1 MGKVVFTAE
10 ELAKTAI
17 KYRKVFLMMAVIGLE
32 ETKKHMSIRP
42 GIRYKETVGE
52 LSGSIEI
59 GPYSETRVDNG
70 DVSIDKRELETFFGS
85 VVREFSPNTI
95 YQSLWGSSVTKG
107 EGLKETDITKQVV
120 AFLMKK
126 MSESLNKNV
135 WSAKRNENGTK
146 TADLFNGF
154 DTIADTE
161 ITAGKLATGKKNLY
175 EFSAAIND
183 SNAVDAL
190 KTFYRNA
197 DDILRGENTKLFI
210 SHNIYDAYVEDY
222 KSTTG
227 AIPYNREFDKTTLEG
242 SRGKCEL
249 VPLSNKADSKF
260 IQLTTPGNML
270 IGVDQESDLEKI
282 LIEKHAAF
290 VLQFIV
296 TMFFGCQYESISKE
310 RILVGK
316 LHSTVG

>member
-1 MGKVVFTAE
+1 MGKVVFTTE

-52 LSGSIEI
+52 LSGAIEI
-59 GPYSETRVDNG
+59 GPYSESRIDQG
-70 DVSIDKRELETFFGS
+70 DINIVPRELETFFGS

-107 EGLKETDITKQVV
+107 EGLKDTDITKQVV
-120 AFLMKK
+120 AYLMKK
-126 MSESLNKNV
+126 MSEALNKNV
-135 WSAKRNENGTK
+135 WSAKRNANGTK

-154 DTIADTE
+154 DTIAQDE
-161 ITAGKLATGKKNLY
+161 ITAGKLSAEKKNLY
-175 EFSAAIND
+175 SFSAAID
-183 SNAVDAL
+183 ETNAVDAL
-190 KTFYRNA
+190 KEFYRSA
-197 DDILRGENTKLFI
+197 DDILKGEQTKLFI
-210 SHNIYDAYVEDY
+210 SHSIYDAYVEDY
-222 KSTTG
+222 KATTG
-227 AIPYNREFDKTTLEG
+227 AIVYNREFDKTTLEG

-249 VPLSNKADSKF
+249 VPLSNKADSNL
-260 IQLTTPGNML
+260 IQLTTQGNML

-310 RILVGK
+310 RLLVGK
-316 LHSTVG
+316 LFSE

>member
-1 MGKVVFTAE
+1 MGKVTFTAE

-32 ETKKHMSIRP
+32 ETKKHMSVRP

-59 GPYSETRVDNG
+59 GPYSESRVDQG
-70 DVSIDKRELETFFGS
+70 DINVVPRELETFFGS
-85 VVREFSPNTI
+85 VVREFSPNSI

-107 EGLKETDITKQVV
+107 EGLKDTDITKQVV
-120 AFLMKK
+120 AYLMKK
-126 MSESLNKNV
+126 MSEALNKNV
-135 WSAKRNENGTK
+135 WSAKRNANGTK

-154 DTIADTE
+154 DTIAQSE
-161 ITAGKLATGKKNLY
+161 ITGGGLSKEKHNLVA
-175 EFSAAIND
+175 FTSAMD
-183 SNAVDAL
+183 DTNAVDLL
-190 KTFYRNA
+190 KSFYRSA
-197 DDILRGENTKLFI
+197 DDNLKDEPTKLFI

-222 KSTTG
+222 KATTG
-227 AIPYNREFDKTTLEG
+227 ATPYNKEFDKTTLEG
-242 SRGKCEL
+242 SREKCEL
-249 VPLSNKADSKF
+249 VPLSNKADSNF
-260 IQLTTPGNML
+260 IQLTTQGNML

-290 VLQFIV
+290 TLQFIV

-310 RILVGK
+310 RLLVGK
-316 LHSTVG
+316 LFTE

>member
-1 MGKVVFTAE
+1 MGKVVFTTE

-52 LSGSIEI
+52 LSGAIEI
-59 GPYSETRVDNG
+59 GPYSESRIDQG
-70 DVSIDKRELETFFGS
+70 DINIVPRELETFFGS
-85 VVREFSPNTI
+85 VVREFSPNAI

-107 EGLKETDITKQVV
+107 EGLKDTDITKQVV
-120 AFLMKK
+120 AYLMKK
-126 MSESLNKNV
+126 MSEALNKNV
-135 WSAKRNENGTK
+135 WSAKRNANGTK

-154 DTIADTE
+154 DTIAQDE
-161 ITAGKLATGKKNLY
+161 ITAGKLSEEKNNLY
-175 EFSAAIND
+175 SFSAAID
-183 SNAVDAL
+183 DTNAVDAL
-190 KTFYRNA
+190 KAFYRSA
-197 DDILRGENTKLFI
+197 DDILKGEQTKLFI
-210 SHNIYDAYVEDY
+210 SHSIYDAYVEDY
-222 KSTTG
+222 KATTG
-227 AIPYNREFDKTTLEG
+227 AIVYNREFDKTTLEG

-249 VPLSNKADSKF
+249 VPLSNKADSNL
-260 IQLTTPGNML
+260 IQLTTQGNML

-310 RILVGK
+310 RLLVGK
-316 LHSTVG
+316 LFSE

>member
-1 MGKVVFTAE
+1 MGQVNFTAE
-10 ELAKTAI
+10 DLAKTAI

-59 GPYSETRVDNG
+59 GPYSETREDNSNVD
-70 DVSIDKRELETFFGS
+70 IDKRELETFFGS
-85 VVREFSPNTI
+85 VVRNFSPNTI

-107 EGLKETDITKQVV
+107 EGLKETDITRQVV

-126 MSESLNKNV
+126 LSESLNKNV
-135 WSAKRNENGTK
+135 WVAKRNAAGT
-146 TADLFNGF
+146 TTSTLFNGF

-161 ITAGKLATGKKNLY
+161 ITAGNLAVAKKNLF
-175 EFSAAIND
+175 EFSAAITD
-183 SNAVDAL
+183 ANAVDAL
-190 KTFYRNA
+190 KTFYRSA
-197 DDILRGENTKLFI
+197 DDILKGEKTKLFI
-210 SHNIYDAYVEDY
+210 THDIYDAYVDDY
-222 KSTTG
+222 KATTG
-227 AIPYNREFDKTTLEG
+227 AIPYNKEFDKTTLEG
-242 SRGKCEL
+242 SRGLCEL
-249 VPLSNKADSKF
+249 VPLSNKAGTKL
-260 IQLTTPGNML
+260 IQLTTQSNML

-282 LIEKHAAF
+282 LVEKHAAF

-310 RILVGK
+310 RLLVGK
-316 LHSTVG
+316 LFTV

>member
-1 MGKVVFTAE
+1 MGKVVFTTE

-52 LSGSIEI
+52 LSGAIEI
-59 GPYSETRVDNG
+59 GPYSESRIDQG
-70 DVSIDKRELETFFGS
+70 DINIVPRELETFFGS

-107 EGLKETDITKQVV
+107 EGLKDTDITKQVV
-120 AFLMKK
+120 AYLMKK
-126 MSESLNKNV
+126 MSEALNKNV
-135 WSAKRNENGTK
+135 WSAKRNANGTK

-154 DTIADTE
+154 DTIAQDE
-161 ITAGKLATGKKNLY
+161 ITAGKLSAEKKNLHS
-175 EFSAAIND
+175 FSAAID
-183 SNAVDAL
+183 ETNAVDAL
-190 KTFYRNA
+190 KAFYRSA
-197 DDILRGENTKLFI
+197 DDILKGEQTKLFI
-210 SHNIYDAYVEDY
+210 SHSIYDAYVEDY
-222 KSTTG
+222 KATTG
-227 AIPYNREFDKTTLEG
+227 AIVYNREFDKTTLEG

-249 VPLSNKADSKF
+249 VPLSNKADSNL
-260 IQLTTPGNML
+260 IQLTTQGNML

-310 RILVGK
+310 RLLVGK
-316 LHSTVG
+316 LFSE